1 MGADAKIDLGKVI
14 YSFFWTSH
22 FTAKADFSPL
32 QNVIEINR
40 PPLPVYQ
47 TVIEKTR
54 QCAVRTQ
61 ALGVTMTRSAQ
72 PTVSAP
78 ATAKPDSREQPAQVV
93 TVSS

>member
-14 YSFFWTSH
+14 FSLLGRPTLLPLLIFFS
-22 FTAKADFSPL
+22 L

-61 ALGVTMTRSAQ
+61 ALGVTITRSAQ
-72 PTVSAP
+72 PTASAP

-93 TVSS
+93 MVSS